1 MRGEGEGED
10 EEQQFK
16 GVYIRADGDDGDDY
30 EL

>member
-16 GVYIRADGDDGDDY
+16 EVYIRADGDDGADMC
-30 EL
+30 

>member
-10 EEQQFK
+10 DEQQFK
-16 GVYIRADGDDGDDY
+16 EVFIRADGDDGYDY